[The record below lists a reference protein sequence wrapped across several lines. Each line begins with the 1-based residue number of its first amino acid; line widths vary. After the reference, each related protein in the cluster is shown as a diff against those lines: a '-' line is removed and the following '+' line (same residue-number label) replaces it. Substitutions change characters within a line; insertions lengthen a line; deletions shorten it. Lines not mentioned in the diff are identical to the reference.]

1 MWVTVEKSG
10 GHVLKIPRDTLNR
23 SCSIKF
29 ALFGVFFPHLS
40 LQGDFIPHITSQRRN
55 IPLCRSDQ
63 GAAYLALKKKSRRKL
78 HIMQRS
84 ESLLMT
90 YSVKCTGR
98 YTQQGETLLV
108 ELRQGEIMR
117 EK

>member
-29 ALFGVFFPHLS
+29 ALFGDFFSPSFTAGRFHSTHHISKEKYSFVQIRSRSSLLS
-40 LQGDFIPHITSQRRN
+40 F
-55 IPLCRSDQ
+55 
-63 GAAYLALKKKSRRKL
+63 KKKSRRKL
-78 HIMQRS
+78 HIMRRS

-90 YSVKCTGR
+90 FSVKCTGR

-108 ELRQGEIMR
+108 ELRQEEIMR